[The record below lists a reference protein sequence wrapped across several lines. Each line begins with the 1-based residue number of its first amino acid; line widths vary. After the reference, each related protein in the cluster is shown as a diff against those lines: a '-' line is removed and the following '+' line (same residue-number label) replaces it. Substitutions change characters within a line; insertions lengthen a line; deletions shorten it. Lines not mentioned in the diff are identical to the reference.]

1 MGVYAMEGQLNP
13 LFQPEYHMLADL
25 YFLALF
31 ASLSPARCFSDLN
44 SSA

>member
-31 ASLSPARCFSDLN
+31 APLSPPPTSPPFVFRI
-44 SSA
+44 